1 MRVLSLCS
9 WSVGSVAVF
18 GLLGACS
25 SGEGSAN
32 GPQGGASGAGQSNA
46 GTSNNSGGHDSSG
59 GATSNGG
66 NLALGGNKPGGG
78 NGGATSNGGASNAG
92 SSNGGTT
99 SGGTSSNGGTAS
111 GGTSSNGGSGGA
123 SSTTPSPGC
132 NMAAGQALG
141 SWVEQPKLNVGG
153 TDRQWWVWLPTG
165 YDPGKAYPLVFN
177 FHGCGSSD
185 NIVPMQKVTADKAI
199 LVRATGISN
208 GTCWDA
214 NATGND
220 VKLFDQMLA
229 DVVAKRC
236 VDTSRVFATGYSSGS
251 WLVNTLECERGDKLR
266 ATGTV
271 SGGTYGD
278 KSKCKGKYARMF
290 IHDQDD
296 TTNTIA
302 QGNDKERDRLIAATI
317 AWPPVR
323 SWRRRLHARAIRAAT
338 PASRSSGVRRKARC
352 TIVRM
357 RSRLVRSGVCSP
369 VCEALLTK
377 LSRSET
383 LSAVP
388 APPAT
393 NLRSRAASAT
403 SESESVSRIVRRMQ
417 PSANRPAP

>member
-1 MRVLSLCS
+1 
-9 WSVGSVAVF
+9 
-18 GLLGACS
+18 LLGACS
-25 SGEGSAN
+25 SGEGSAD
-32 GPQGGASGAGQSNA
+32 GPQGGSSSAGQSNA
-46 GTSNNSGGHDSSG
+46 GTGTTNTGGHDSSG
-59 GATSNGG
+59 GTTSNGG
-66 NLALGGNKPGGG
+66 NLALGGNKPVGGS
-78 NGGATSNGGASNAG
+78 GGATSNGGASNAG
-92 SSNGGTT
+92 SSSGGGGG
-99 SGGTSSNGGTAS
+99 SGGTSSGGADSS
-111 GGTSSNGGSGGA
+111 GGTGGA
-123 SSTTPSPGC
+123 SPMTPSPGC
-132 NMAAGQALG
+132 KMAAGQALG

-153 TDRQWWVWLPTG
+153 TDRQWWLWLPTG
-165 YDPGKAYPLVFN
+165 YDPNKAYPVVFN

-199 LVRATGISN
+199 LVRATGISA

-302 QGNDKERDRLIAATI
+302 QGNDKERDRLIAANHCMATG
-317 AWPPVR
+317 PV
-323 SWRRRLHARAIRAAT
+323 
-338 PASRSSGVRRKARC
+338 
-352 TIVRM
+352 M
-357 RSRLVRSGVCSP
+357 
-369 VCEALLTK
+369 EA
-377 LSRSET
+377 
-383 LSAVP
+383 P
-388 APPAT
+388 APCARYQGCDAGFPVIWCQT
-393 NLRSRAASAT
+393 QGKMHDRQDNL
-403 SESESVSRIVRRMQ
+403 
-417 PSANRPAP
+417 APGAFWGLFSGL